1 MSNVSQ
7 PPQFASASAFAFP
20 KLPQDNAA
28 DPSIKREISHLTL
41 LNSSRI
47 RIRHLETNQSA
58 PPPRGW
64 VWTGQGYVDRCGFGL
79 AWSFELATEH
89 SDPAL

>member
-1 MSNVSQ
+1 M
-7 PPQFASASAFAFP
+7 
-20 KLPQDNAA
+20 LPQDNAA

-41 LNSSRI
+41 LNSSSRI

-64 VWTGQGYVDRCGFGL
+64 VVGL
-79 AWSFELATEH
+79 ARVMSTDVVLVWLGR
-89 SDPAL
+89 LN